1 MLSDYIQPPIDPSI
15 DEALMA
21 YMQSRKDSEPDAF
34 G

>member
-15 DEALMA
+15 DEALKA